1 VTGGGWAGRRLIGPD
16 RGSDRGSVTA
26 ELAVGLPAVVVLL
39 VAVLGVGTAGVQHM
53 RCAEAARTAARV
65 AALGEADAEVVA
77 AGERVAGEG
86 ADVRVARAD
95 GWATVTVVV
104 ALPVAGLG
112 DLVTLESQATAWVEP

>member
-1 VTGGGWAGRRLIGPD
+1 MTDGGWAGLQLVGRH

-26 ELAVGLPAVVVLL
+26 ELAVGLPAVAVLL

-65 AALGEADAEVVA
+65 AALGEPDTEVVA
-77 AGERVAGEG
+77 AAERVAGER

-104 ALPVAGLG
+104 TLPVAGLG
-112 DLVTLESQATAWVEP
+112 DLVTLESRSTAWVEP